1 MRNACLNKGLE
12 NQDGQCQNS
21 SAYQKEKRFSAS
33 FPEKKTRK
41 QGRQNIFSRFFH
53 AAATLT
59 LYLSNLADEATM
71 CDFSYSLRKETKK
84 THLCAIRRFAC
95 AGCVDRTEVKIG
107 DPLVIQTCNKSPT
120 IKGSMNFFCVG
131 QFQGKNFCDPKIA
144 GFLKMMLIPKTCF
157 CRCLLS

>member
-59 LYLSNLADEATM
+59 LYLSNLADEATTLGDV
-71 CDFSYSLRKETKK
+71 CVIFHIPLEKK
-84 THLCAIRRFAC
+84 PKKHI
-95 AGCVDRTEVKIG
+95 CVPSDVLHARDV
-107 DPLVIQTCNKSPT
+107 
-120 IKGSMNFFCVG
+120 
-131 QFQGKNFCDPKIA
+131 
-144 GFLKMMLIPKTCF
+144 LIEQ
-157 CRCLLS
+157 R